1 MGVDFDILMEEDVD
15 IDDKIY
21 DENFYGNLFVSNK
34 WIFDIFLRY
43 LENEILEKLKEEND
57 GFKKEYVVGIKCV

>member
-1 MGVDFDILMEEDVD
+1 MMVIIENQDRKLLGVDFDILMEEDVD

-34 WIFDIFLRY
+34 
-43 LENEILEKLKEEND
+43 
-57 GFKKEYVVGIKCV
+57 

>member
-1 MGVDFDILMEEDVD
+1 MVIIENQDRILLGVDFDILMEEDVD

-34 WIFDIFLRY
+34 
-43 LENEILEKLKEEND
+43 
-57 GFKKEYVVGIKCV
+57 